1 MARVVAYVPELM
13 FGSRVAELLRGAGHE
28 VTGAAREQ
36 SAAADVVVVDLA
48 EAPDGEG
55 LGALD
60 VPLLGIHRHTDPESR
75 ERALAAGF
83 DLVVPRSR
91 FVREGAELV
100 TRLADGAVP
109 PA

>member
-1 MARVVAYVPELM
+1 
-13 FGSRVAELLRGAGHE
+13 VAELLRQGGHE
-28 VTGAAREQ
+28 VVGAA
-36 SAAADVVVVDLA
+36 AADAVRAQAPSADVVVVDLA
-48 EAPDGEG
+48 EAPDGES

-91 FVREGAELV
+91 FVREGSELV
-100 TRLADGAVP
+100 DGLAAGS
-109 PA
+109 